1 MRSPT
6 GEVLRVADTIL
17 VRIVSGAY
25 PAGLRLPA
33 ENDLSAELGVSRA
46 TLREALR
53 YLSSLGVVFSRR
65 GSGAFVLDFRR
76 EGTLALL
83 PAYAM
88 NAQFDRP
95 LGIMIRE
102 LLRMRRM
109 LALEAVRLAA
119 LYATEETLAPV
130 RRYLALLGDCHDPL
144 KHANA
149 ELNMFRELTH
159 ASGIWPA
166 AWLANAF
173 WGPMREIHERFA
185 PIAGVVPEGYLQTL
199 EETFRHIERNDA
211 ERAVALLGA
220 HFDEIDSRLAQ
231 TLDELLPTAK
241 ERGGN

>member
-1 MRSPT
+1 MRAPT
-6 GEVLRVADTIL
+6 GEVLRVADAIL
-17 VRIVSGAY
+17 MKIVTGAY

-33 ENDLSAELGVSRA
+33 ENDLAAELDVSRA

-53 YLSSLGVVFSRR
+53 YLTSLGVVFSRR

-76 EGTLALL
+76 EGTLSLL
-83 PAYAM
+83 PAYATA
-88 NAQFDRP
+88 AQFDRP

-102 LLRMRRM
+102 LLRMRRV

-119 LYATEETLAPV
+119 MYATEETLAPV
-130 RRYLALLGDCHDPL
+130 RRYADILADCHDPL

-185 PIAGVVPEGYLQTL
+185 PMVGIVPDDYGAIL
-199 EETFRHIERNDA
+199 EDTFRAIEEHDA
-211 ERAVALLGA
+211 DKAVSLLGA
-220 HFDEIDSRLAQ
+220 HFDRVDTALAEK
-231 TLDELLPTAK
+231 LDELLPTAK
-241 ERGGN
+241 EWGGG

>member
-1 MRSPT
+1 MRAPT
-6 GEVLRVADTIL
+6 GEVLRVADAIL
-17 VRIVSGAY
+17 MKIVSGAY

-33 ENDLSAELGVSRA
+33 ENDLAAELDVSRA

-53 YLSSLGVVFSRR
+53 YLTSLGVVFSRR

-76 EGTLALL
+76 EGTLSLL
-83 PAYAM
+83 PAYA
-88 NAQFDRP
+88 AAARFDRP

-102 LLRMRRM
+102 LLRMRRL

-119 LYATEETLAPV
+119 MYATSETLAPV
-130 RRYLALLGDCHDPL
+130 RRYVEILADCHDPL

-185 PIAGVVPEGYLQTL
+185 PTVGIVPSDYGSTL
-199 EETFRHIERNDA
+199 SETFRCIEEHDA
-211 ERAVALLGA
+211 DGAVALLGA
-220 HFDEIDSRLAQ
+220 HFDQVDRDLAAK
-231 TLDELLPTAK
+231 LDELLPAAS
-241 ERGGN
+241 GGGK